1 MLFNVKQAFSQAL
14 GWLEPSVQDEAVVL
28 RFKRFLLSMTNEEG
42 IKLTFE
48 GAPVTS
54 SSDIEVL
61 VSDMIGKASGSAP
74 EVEEAEEPAQEE
86 SVSINNMD
94 SLGLW

>member
-1 MLFNVKQAFSQAL
+1 
-14 GWLEPSVQDEAVVL
+14 
-28 RFKRFLLSMTNEEG
+28 MTNEEG
-42 IKLTFE
+42 IKLAFE

-61 VSDMIGKASGSAP
+61 VSDMIGKACGSAP

-86 SVSINNMD
+86 SMSINNMD